1 LENRNKENFTLVDDA
16 NEVTQLVARHWK
28 RSALPVTE
36 SGNRYPTEQERRT
49 DYKWEPI
56 VRRHVSKLANS
67 LDEPF
72 LILHA
77 IPRHGA
83 TERLDY
89 AAVVTVSAPKFNG
102 DLNDEVLRRFPAL
115 QPIRLRS
122 EAEIRVQ
129 I

>member
-1 LENRNKENFTLVDDA
+1 
-16 NEVTQLVARHWK
+16 
-28 RSALPVTE
+28 
-36 SGNRYPTEQERRT
+36 
-49 DYKWEPI
+49 